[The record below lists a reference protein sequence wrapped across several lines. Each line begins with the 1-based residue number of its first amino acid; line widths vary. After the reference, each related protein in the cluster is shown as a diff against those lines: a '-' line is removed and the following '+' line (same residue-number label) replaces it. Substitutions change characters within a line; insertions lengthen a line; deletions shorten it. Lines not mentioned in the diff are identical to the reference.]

1 MRIPGS
7 GKLRRIA
14 RRVRNRFA
22 PGGLILMYHRVT
34 DIKSD
39 PWELCVSPS
48 HFAEHLQ
55 VLQKL
60 GSVVRLQQLNQTLKN
75 NLRPHRQIV
84 ITFDDG
90 YTDNLYN
97 AKPLLE
103 QYEIPATI
111 FLTTGY
117 MQQERELWWDEL
129 ERILLQPGTLPEVLS
144 LNING
149 NSHQW
154 KLGATAN
161 YNGESYQ
168 RDRHLSVLE
177 QDKPNSRHSLYYSLY
192 QLLYPLSAQ
201 ERSHLIDQLRLSAG
215 IETVLRPTHRMMTLK
230 EISSLQPGNIIE
242 IGGHTVTH
250 PFLSTISATE
260 QQKEIQ
266 QNKAQLEEIFGHPIQ
281 SFAYPHGNYNSET
294 SEIVRQAGFTCACT
308 THANTV
314 GKNSDRFQLPRFA
327 VGNWDGEEF
336 AKRLSSWFAG

>member
-7 GKLRRIA
+7 GIKRIA
-14 RRVRNRFA
+14 RRVRNRIA

-34 DIKSD
+34 EIEFD
-39 PWELCVSPS
+39 PWKLCVSPS
-48 HFAEHLQ
+48 YFAEHLQ

-60 GSVVRLQQLNQTLKN
+60 GCAVRLQQLNQTLKN
-75 NLRPHRQIV
+75 GKRPHRQVV

-117 MQQERELWWDEL
+117 MQQKREFWSDEL
-129 ERILLQPGTLPEVLS
+129 ERILLQPGIFPEVLS

-149 NSHQW
+149 TSYEW
-154 KLGATAN
+154 KLDATNDSDKSNNLDVKQAN
-161 YNGESYQ
+161 ERY
-168 RDRHLSVLE
+168 
-177 QDKPNSRHSLYYSLY
+177 SLYYSLY
-192 QLLYPLSAQ
+192 ELLFPLSAI
-201 ERSHLIDQLRLSAG
+201 ERSHLLDQLLLWANKEPELRL
-215 IETVLRPTHRMMTLK
+215 THQMMTLK
-230 EISSLQPGNIIE
+230 ELSSLQPGGIIE
-242 IGGHTVTH
+242 VGAHTVTH
-250 PFLSTISATE
+250 PFLATIPLQT

-266 QNKAQLEEIFGHPIQ
+266 ENKIQLEEIFGHPIE

-294 SEIVRQAGFTCACT
+294 SDLVRQAGFTCACT
-308 THANTV
+308 TNANIV

-327 VGNWDGEEF
+327 VENWNGEEF
-336 AKRLSSWFAG
+336 AKQLSKWFLD

>member
-7 GKLRRIA
+7 GKLKRIA
-14 RRVRNRFA
+14 KRVRNRIA

-34 DIKSD
+34 DIESD
-39 PWELCVSPS
+39 PWELCVSPPY
-48 HFAEHLQ
+48 FAEHLQ

-75 NLRPHRQIV
+75 SKRPHRQIV

-90 YTDNLYN
+90 YSDNLYN

-117 MQQERELWWDEL
+117 MEQKREFWSDEL
-129 ERILLQPGTLPEVLS
+129 DRILLQPGILPEALS

-149 NSHQW
+149 TNHQW
-154 KLGATAN
+154 KLDATAN
-161 YNGESYQ
+161 ERY
-168 RDRHLSVLE
+168 
-177 QDKPNSRHSLYYSLY
+177 SLYYSLY
-192 QLLYPLSAQ
+192 ELLYPLPAI
-201 ERSHLIDQLRLSAG
+201 ERSHLLDQLLLWANKKP
-215 IETVLRPTHRMMTLK
+215 ELRPTHRMMTI
-230 EISSLQPGNIIE
+230 EEFSSLQPGSIIE
-242 IGGHTVTH
+242 VGAHTVTH
-250 PFLSTISATE
+250 PFLSTIPPE
-260 QQKEIQ
+260 VQQKEIQ
-266 QNKAQLEEIFGHPIQ
+266 ENKVQLEEIFGHPIE

-308 THANTV
+308 TNANIV

-327 VGNWDGEEF
+327 VGNWNGEEF
-336 AKRLSSWFAG
+336 AKRLSNWFAN

>member
-7 GKLRRIA
+7 GKLKRIA
-14 RRVRNRFA
+14 KRVRNRIA

-34 DIKSD
+34 EIESD
-39 PWELCVSPS
+39 PWKLCVSPP

-60 GSVVRLQQLNQTLKN
+60 GCAVRLQQLNQTLKN
-75 NLRPHRQIV
+75 GKRPHRQVV

-103 QYEIPATI
+103 KYEIPATI

-117 MQQERELWWDEL
+117 MQQEREFWSDEL

-149 NSHQW
+149 TSYEW
-154 KLGATAN
+154 KLDATAN
-161 YNGESYQ
+161 DSGY
-168 RDRHLSVLE
+168 
-177 QDKPNSRHSLYYSLY
+177 SLYYSLY
-192 QLLYPLSAQ
+192 ELLYPLPAR
-201 ERSHLIDQLRLSAG
+201 ERSHLLDQLLLWANKEPELRL
-215 IETVLRPTHRMMTLK
+215 THRMMTMK
-230 EISSLQPGNIIE
+230 ELSSLQPGNIIE

-250 PFLSTISATE
+250 PFLATISPE
-260 QQKEIQ
+260 QQLHEIQ
-266 QNKAQLEEIFGHPIQ
+266 ENKIQLEEIFGQTIE

-308 THANTV
+308 TNANIV

-327 VGNWDGEEF
+327 VENWNGEEF
-336 AKRLSSWFAG
+336 AKQLSKWFLN

>member
-7 GKLRRIA
+7 GIKRIA
-14 RRVRNRFA
+14 RRVRNRIA

-34 DIKSD
+34 EIEFD
-39 PWELCVSPS
+39 PWKLCVSPTY
-48 HFAEHLQ
+48 FAEHLQ

-60 GSVVRLQQLNQTLKN
+60 NCAVRLQQLNQTLKN
-75 NLRPHRQIV
+75 GKRPHRQVV

-117 MQQERELWWDEL
+117 MQQKREFWSDEL
-129 ERILLQPGTLPEVLS
+129 ERILLQPGIFPEVLS

-149 NSHQW
+149 TSYEW
-154 KLGATAN
+154 KLDATNDSDKSNNLDVKQAN
-161 YNGESYQ
+161 ERY
-168 RDRHLSVLE
+168 
-177 QDKPNSRHSLYYSLY
+177 SLYYSLY
-192 QLLYPLSAQ
+192 ELLYPLSTI
-201 ERSHLIDQLRLSAG
+201 ERSHLLDQLLLWANKEPELRL
-215 IETVLRPTHRMMTLK
+215 THQMMTLK
-230 EISSLQPGNIIE
+230 ELSSLQPGGIIE
-242 IGGHTVTH
+242 VGAHTVTH
-250 PFLSTISATE
+250 PFLATIPLQT

-266 QNKAQLEEIFGHPIQ
+266 ENKIQLEEIFGHPIE

-294 SEIVRQAGFTCACT
+294 SDLVRQAGFTCACT
-308 THANTV
+308 TNANIV

-327 VGNWDGEEF
+327 VENWNGEEF
-336 AKRLSSWFAG
+336 AKQLSKWFLN

>member
-7 GKLRRIA
+7 GKLKRIA
-14 RRVRNRFA
+14 RRVRNRIA

-34 DIKSD
+34 EIESD
-39 PWELCVSPS
+39 PWKLCVSPA

-60 GSVVRLQQLNQTLKN
+60 GCAVRLQQLNQTLKN
-75 NLRPHRQIV
+75 GKRPHRQVV

-117 MQQERELWWDEL
+117 MQQKREFWSDEL
-129 ERILLQPGTLPEVLS
+129 DRILLQPGTLPEVLS

-149 NSHQW
+149 TSYEW
-154 KLGATAN
+154 KTSNNLDVKHAN
-161 YNGESYQ
+161 E
-168 RDRHLSVLE
+168 H
-177 QDKPNSRHSLYYSLY
+177 HSLYYSLY
-192 QLLYPLSAQ
+192 ELIYPLPTQ
-201 ERSHLIDQLRLSAG
+201 ERSHLLDQLLLWANK
-215 IETVLRPTHRMMTLK
+215 EPELRPTHRMMTMK
-230 EISSLQPGNIIE
+230 ELSNLQPGNIIE
-242 IGGHTVTH
+242 VGAHTVTH
-250 PFLSTISATE
+250 PFLATISPEA
-260 QQKEIQ
+260 QLHEIQ
-266 QNKAQLEEIFGHPIQ
+266 ENKAQLEEIFGHAIE

-308 THANTV
+308 TNANIV

-327 VGNWDGEEF
+327 VENWDGEEF
-336 AKRLSSWFAG
+336 AKQLSKWFLN

>member
-7 GKLRRIA
+7 GKLKRIA
-14 RRVRNRFA
+14 KRVRNRIA

-34 DIKSD
+34 EIEFD
-39 PWELCVSPS
+39 PWKLCVSPS
-48 HFAEHLQ
+48 YFAEHLQ

-60 GSVVRLQQLNQTLKN
+60 GCAVRLQQLNQTLKN
-75 NLRPHRQIV
+75 GKRPHRQVV

-103 QYEIPATI
+103 KYEIPATI

-117 MQQERELWWDEL
+117 MQQEREFWSDEL

-149 NSHQW
+149 TSYEW
-154 KLGATAN
+154 KLDATAN
-161 YNGESYQ
+161 DSGY
-168 RDRHLSVLE
+168 
-177 QDKPNSRHSLYYSLY
+177 SLYYSLY
-192 QLLYPLSAQ
+192 ELLYPLPAR
-201 ERSHLIDQLRLSAG
+201 ERSHLLDQLLLWANKEPELRL
-215 IETVLRPTHRMMTLK
+215 THRMMTMK
-230 EISSLQPGNIIE
+230 ELSSLQPGNIIE

-250 PFLSTISATE
+250 PFLATISPE
-260 QQKEIQ
+260 QQLHEIQ
-266 QNKAQLEEIFGHPIQ
+266 ENKIQLEEIFGQTIE

-308 THANTV
+308 TNANIV

-327 VGNWDGEEF
+327 VENWNGEEF
-336 AKRLSSWFAG
+336 AKQLSKWFLN

>member
-7 GKLRRIA
+7 GKLKRIA

-34 DIKSD
+34 EIESD
-39 PWELCVSPS
+39 PWELCVSPP

-117 MQQERELWWDEL
+117 MQQEREFWSDEL
-129 ERILLQPGTLPEVLS
+129 ERILLQPGILPEVLS

-149 NSHQW
+149 TSHQW
-154 KLGATAN
+154 KLNTAAN
-161 YNGESYQ
+161 YSKKSFQG
-168 RDRHLSVLE
+168 DRQLCVLE
-177 QDKPNSRHSLYYSLY
+177 QYKLSSRHSLYYSLY
-192 QLLYPLSAQ
+192 QLLYPLRAQ
-201 ERSHLIDQLRLSAG
+201 ERSHLIDQLLLWANKEPELRL
-215 IETVLRPTHRMMTLK
+215 THRMMTLK
-230 EISSLQPGNIIE
+230 ELSTLEPGNIIE
-242 IGGHTVTH
+242 VGAHTVTH
-250 PFLSTISATE
+250 PFLATIAPTA

-266 QNKAQLEEIFGHPIQ
+266 ENKAQLEEIFGHAIE

-308 THANTV
+308 TSANIV

-327 VGNWDGEEF
+327 VGNWDGDEF
-336 AKRLSSWFAG
+336 AKQLSKWFLD